1 MKSTHKMRMVASLT
15 IALTIIGFSLI
26 SIMSNPNANATTVDI
41 MQPSFSSI
49 SMNLFIEGVEGESII
64 AGRENSITAS
74 GYSHSIS
81 NPYNLATGQVTAKQ
95 HSPLRVMKQIDKS
108 SPKLQEKCV
117 TGSVL
122 PSVILKLYYEPNGK
136 NFYTI
141 ELTNAQVT
149 SFQGFSTVKPYEVP
163 TETVS
168 FTYESIK
175 WTYTVFDDAGNK
187 MGNVEAQDTWEQQ
200 PSV

>member
-1 MKSTHKMRMVASLT
+1 MVASLT

-26 SIMSNPNANATTVDI
+26 SIMSNPNANASTVDI
-41 MQPSFSSI
+41 MQPSFMSI
-49 SMNLFIEGVEGESII
+49 SMNLFIEGIEGESII
-64 AGRENSITAS
+64 AGRENSITAN

-81 NPYNLATGQVTAKQ
+81 NPYDLATGQVTTKQ
-95 HSPLRVMKQIDKS
+95 HSPLRVMKQMDKS

-117 TGSVL
+117 AGSVL
-122 PSVILKLYYEPNGK
+122 PSVILRLYYEPDGK

-149 SFQGFSTVKPYEVP
+149 SFQGFNTVNPNKVP
-163 TETVS
+163 METVS

-175 WTYTVFDDAGNK
+175 WTYTEYDSEGKAK
-187 MGNVEAQDTWEQQ
+187 GNVEAQDTWEQQ
-200 PSV
+200 PSA